1 MPSSLNA
8 PLPKLKRKFPP
19 EAEVD
24 DWGLTPAQQ
33 DAKVEEMRGILV
45 ARGAW
50 KPCFDFHTLLRF
62 LRAREYE
69 LDKAVSMFLDHLQWR
84 QENRVDHILH
94 EFDFKE
100 REEFLSIYPQGY
112 HKTDKKGH
120 PVYIQHLGRVD
131 MPKIR
136 QVSTD
141 ERTVKYH
148 IQEYER
154 CLKTIFPICSR
165 VAGRQI
171 DKSFAIMDVKGVGF
185 YHLTKDV
192 RQMLATVTKID
203 QDNYPETLYHTCI
216 INAPAAFRAIWAI
229 VKPMLN
235 ARTQAKVEVC
245 PRDYLPSL
253 LQWIDIEDIP
263 EYLGGKS
270 HGTLVDDLGPWKNPE
285 LLRQLSTEQASS
297 IEDESEAEDGNKIL
311 MGSDFG
317 DVVEDHP
324 AASHQETE
332 VTEQLSFL
340 TDPPKSSRNPLLP
353 PTPDI
358 TSPTPSSPSVISR
371 TKALTERIRDL
382 EIAMSHRSE
391 SLRPYIENNRLPN
404 FKRPPKESLMTRVEI
419 LEHGMEVLLE
429 AQERLWHSRQQ
440 KKSSMCCMM

>member
-1 MPSSLNA
+1 MPSSLNERS

-24 DWGLTPAQQ
+24 EWGLTTAQQ
-33 DAKVEEMRGILV
+33 DTKVEELRAILV

-69 LDKAVSMFLDHLQWR
+69 VDKALSMFLDHLQWR
-84 QENRVDHILH
+84 QENRVDHILR
-94 EFDFKE
+94 EFEFKE

-120 PVYIQHLGRVD
+120 PIYIQHLGRVD

-165 VAGRQI
+165 IAGRQI

-253 LQWIDIEDIP
+253 LQWIDIENIP

-270 HGTLVDDLGPWKNPE
+270 RGTLVDDLGPWKNPD
-285 LLRQLSTEQASS
+285 LLKQLSAEQASS
-297 IEDESEAEDGNKIL
+297 LDEESEEDGNKIL
-311 MGSDFG
+311 TGSDFG

-324 AASHQETE
+324 ASSHTE
-332 VTEQLSFL
+332 PTEELSFL
-340 TDPPKSSRNPLLP
+340 SDPPKSSRNPLLP

-358 TSPTPSSPSVISR
+358 APPTPSSPSTISR

-382 EIAMSHRSE
+382 ETAMSHRSE

>member
-1 MPSSLNA
+1 
-8 PLPKLKRKFPP
+8 
-19 EAEVD
+19 VD

-154 CLKTIFPICSR
+154 CLNTIFPICSR

-317 DVVEDHP
+317 DVVDDHP
-324 AASHQETE
+324 ASSHQETE

-353 PTPDI
+353 PTHDI